1 MIFWFDGEPVTLAGR
16 RHFVAIFYD
25 DYGFDYRDGDD
36 SARKPKNRFEQRH
49 LQSVP
54 LAPYLL
60 ELGNAPTRTARLWR
74 SPACIQHKAIMWGPP
89 CKMQCA
95 GGLAMQFD
103 GRA

>member
-74 SPACIQHKAIMWGPP
+74 SPQHASSTKLL
-89 CKMQCA
+89 C
-95 GGLAMQFD
+95 GGL
-103 GRA
+103 RAKCNVLEG